1 MRKSWSMY
9 IRDFCSEKCGSRLD
23 PDDDV
28 SAFSFNQ
35 RLLFMAFSLSV
46 DACRVK
52 SPDQGNWLANC
63 GRESGVSA

>member
-52 SPDQGNWLANC
+52 SPDQG
-63 GRESGVSA
+63 R